1 MVLRRIARADTPAP
15 AGADLLENSARPL
28 VLLRKQSA
36 LHRAFLDRT
45 IDIAEA
51 YRLAE
56 LNPCIEIFQ
65 NQPRMFARFH
75 RAFDRHMIAVRIGGH
90 AQSAFELRKVLIILS
105 EDERGMAIIVE
116 RQGYLGGAV
125 LNRRTP
131 EFLLRKRR

>member
-1 MVLRRIARADTPAP
+1 
-15 AGADLLENSARPL
+15 
-28 VLLRKQSA
+28 
-36 LHRAFLDRT
+36 
-45 IDIAEA
+45 
-51 YRLAE
+51 
-56 LNPCIEIFQ
+56 
-65 NQPRMFARFH
+65 
-75 RAFDRHMIAVRIGGH
+75 MIAVRIGGH